1 MVKLETIH
9 SWSYQDALEAALP
22 QNEQRHLNAD
32 DKDMDRKA
40 NFKVLEN
47 VYMVLEH
54 TAAKW
59 MVRNN
64 DTAKPVR
71 NSDLPWTAVGF
82 RQLDTSTK
90 EDIFNRS
97 NSRKIRLSLQI
108 GRPAEEDLFSP
119 DSRHN

>member
-1 MVKLETIH
+1 M
-9 SWSYQDALEAALP
+9 P
-22 QNEQRHLNAD
+22 QSEQRHLNTD
-32 DKDMDRKA
+32 DKDMDRQA
-40 NFKVLEN
+40 NFKIIEK
-47 VYMVLEH
+47 VYEVLEH
-54 TAAKW
+54 TSAKW
-59 MVRNN
+59 MIHNN